1 MSLEAELSSPRPA
14 PLPMWVRVVVF
25 LLLAIP
31 VAALVAVPTY
41 SNATPVL
48 WGWPFFYWYSILW
61 MFITT
66 AMCAVAY
73 VIVARARRRGGPR

>member
-1 MSLEAELSSPRPA
+1 
-14 PLPMWVRVVVF
+14 MWVRVVVF
-25 LLLAIP
+25 LLLAVPI
-31 VAALVAVPTY
+31 AALVAVPTY

-66 AMCAVAY
+66 VLSALAY
-73 VIVARARRRGGPR
+73 AIVARARRRGGSR